1 MNKYNENFGKD
12 FDKIKEFEKFG
23 IRIGEPLGKGAF
35 GLVTDVHYN
44 DDTYAGKLVK
54 KEGKG
59 SECDLI
65 LLFKSPYI
73 VKIIKIFNIDS
84 GIYNFILME
93 KADLKDL
100 SSFIENSRKNQIQ
113 NLIINPFYDGIVSDN
128 CFKYFT
134 KHLIIGLESLERIG
148 YSHFDI
154 KPGNI
159 LIFKNYILKLSDF
172 SFLRNRNDIIK
183 KNNMLQIPGGTNG
196 YCPPEYYLNQDV
208 TIENAKKHDYFSLGS
223 TLFSLKYG
231 KRLIAFPII
240 QKLYFQSIKDKEKEI
255 IEYIL
260 EMLQRQINFIKSNTL
275 SDKDF
280 INFLCDLIQFNPEDR
295 PKFEEIYRNKWLNKN
310 SKEIEIIFNIN
321 NINKVDNTKLIL
333 ELNKSDY
340 LIDKKN
346 NLNHN
351 RKKFVFKKKK

>member
-65 LLFKSPYI
+65 LQFKSPYI

-113 NLIINPFYDGIVSDN
+113 NLIINPFYYGIISDN

-148 YSHFDI
+148 YSDFDI

-183 KNNMLQIPGGTNG
+183 KNNKLQIPGGTNG

-240 QKLYFQSIKDKEKEI
+240 QKLYLQSIKDKEKEI

-260 EMLQRQINFIKSNTL
+260 EILQRQINFIKSNSL
-275 SDKDF
+275 SDRDS

>member
-1 MNKYNENFGKD
+1 MNKNNENLGKD

-23 IRIGEPLGKGAF
+23 IKIGDPLGKGAF

-65 LLFKSPYI
+65 LQFKSPYI
-73 VKIIKIFNIDS
+73 VKIIKIFNIES

-100 SSFIENSRKNQIQ
+100 SSFIENSRNNQIQ

-231 KRLIAFPII
+231 KRLLKFPII
-240 QKLYFQSIKDKEKEI
+240 QRLYLQSKKNKEIEI

-260 EMLQRQINFIKSNTL
+260 EMLKRQINFIKSNIL

-280 INFLCDLIQFNPEDR
+280 INFLCSLIQFNPEDR

-321 NINKVDNTKLIL
+321 NINKVDNSKLIL

-340 LIDKKN
+340 LIDKKK